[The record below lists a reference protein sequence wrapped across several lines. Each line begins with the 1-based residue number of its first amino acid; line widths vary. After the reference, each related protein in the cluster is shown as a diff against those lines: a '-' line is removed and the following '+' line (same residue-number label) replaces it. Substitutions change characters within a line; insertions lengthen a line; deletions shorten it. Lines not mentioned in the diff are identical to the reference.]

1 LDHKRLED
9 RIQALLAKTVDTADA
24 EELES
29 VISDLRSAL
38 NQHVKRLREMAASRT
53 GLRRRATD
61 LP

>member
-38 NQHVKRLREMAASRT
+38 NQHVKRLREMAAPRP

>member
-9 RIQALLAKTVDTADA
+9 RIHALLAKVIDTTDT

-29 VISDLRSAL
+29 LITELRSAL
-38 NQHVKRLREMAASRT
+38 NEHIKRLREMAASRT